1 MPNSRKKNSSR
12 QLKVSELLKRRLAEI
27 LVSYSFRVDEKNI
40 FTITISEVNVTPDL
54 KIAHIFFTPFWQK
67 KNKITPE
74 ENLIKIVYENS
85 NNIKKKLSN
94 NIDLRF
100 TPKLIFKLDKLILET
115 SKIEELLK
123 SPKVAQDL

>member
-74 ENLIKIVYENS
+74 ETLIKLVYENS

-100 TPKLIFKLDKLILET
+100 TPKLIFKLDKLIHET